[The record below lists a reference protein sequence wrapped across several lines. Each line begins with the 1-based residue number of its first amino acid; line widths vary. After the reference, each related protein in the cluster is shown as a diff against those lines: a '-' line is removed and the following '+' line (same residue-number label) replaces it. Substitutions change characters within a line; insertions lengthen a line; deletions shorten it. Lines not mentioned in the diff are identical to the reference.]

1 MFDRITIGRSI
12 MGGRPCIRGMRIS
25 VSLILNLVANGMS
38 NDEILREYPGLE
50 EEDIRQSL
58 GYAGL

>member
-1 MFDRITIGRSI
+1 
-12 MGGRPCIRGMRIS
+12 MRIS